1 MDRTG
6 SLHGGNRR
14 RFGSPWLV
22 LLAALSVISPAG
34 CGWISLMMYNMNPN
48 DTPAAFKELREK
60 RVVVVCRPV
69 VELQFADSAVPR
81 ELTRQVGALLQQ
93 KVKKVDV
100 VDDREVSQWAD
111 EHSWQKYTDVGKAMK
126 ADMVIGIDLERF
138 TLEQGP
144 TLLQG
149 NAAFHVGVYDMAD
162 GGRKVFEKSVPQ
174 ILYPPHTPIPS
185 SEKPEPEFRRMF
197 IGVLAEQIGRQF
209 YAYDSMDSFAND
221 AALSRPQ

>member
-6 SLHGGNRR
+6 FLGGGNRR
-14 RFGSPWLV
+14 RFGSPWLIV
-22 LLAALSVISPAG
+22 LAALSVISPAG
-34 CGWISLMMYNMNPN
+34 CGWISLMMYNINPN
-48 DTPAAFKELREK
+48 DTPAACNELRDK
-60 RVVVVCRPV
+60 RVVIVCRPV

-93 KVKKVDV
+93 KVRKIEI
-100 VDDREVSQWAD
+100 VDDREVSQWMD
-111 EHSWQKYTDVGKAMK
+111 EHSWRKYTDVGKALK
-126 ADMVIGIDLERF
+126 ADMVVGIHLERF

-149 NAAFHVGVYDMAD
+149 NAALHVGVYDLSD
-162 GGRKVFEKSVPQ
+162 GGKQVFEKSVPR

-185 SEKPEPEFRRMF
+185 SERSEPEFRRLF

-209 YAYDSMDSFAND
+209 YAYDSMD
-221 AALSRPQ
+221 